1 MSIDFTFSPQDRP
14 DYLLLYAAPTA
25 RQCLEAFAAP
35 GGVEF
40 CAPYPN
46 VLAKATALLPEL
58 PQLIASLP
66 PVLVADAVRLALAG
80 FEIEEARLPLPQN
93 L

>member
-1 MSIDFTFSPQDRP
+1 MGTDFTFSPQVRP

-46 VLAKATALLPEL
+46 ISAKATALLPQL

-66 PVLVADAVRLALAG
+66 PTLVANAVRLALAG
-80 FEIEEARLPLPQN
+80 VEIQEASLPLPEN